1 MDKAETNP
9 DLVVENKQNRFGFLS
24 SSKFETIKVFET
36 ISFIKG
42 KDQVSVSQPQK
53 CVWGLWVV
61 LYLHART
68 DLAKPTRVVRDSCI
82 KG

>member
-42 KDQVSVSQPQK
+42 KDQVSVSQPLK
-53 CVWGLWVV
+53 CVWVV
-61 LYLHART
+61 LYLHTRT
-68 DLAKPTRVVRDSCI
+68 DLAQPTRVVRDSCV